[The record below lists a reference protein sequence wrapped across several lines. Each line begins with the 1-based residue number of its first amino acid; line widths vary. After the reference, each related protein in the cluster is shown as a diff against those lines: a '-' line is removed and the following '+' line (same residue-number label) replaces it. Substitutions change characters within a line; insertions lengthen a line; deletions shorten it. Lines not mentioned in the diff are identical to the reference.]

1 MFGIQVVMRLG
12 FNEARTL
19 TDVRLLADG
28 KPFDAVFYPLDGSD
42 PEPPPATV
50 SPASGDEVT
59 VEGIV
64 QAPCTGDASLPVVE
78 VESSAPGAGR
88 TYLFT
93 SDSTAAYR
101 DAVEEWCAR
110 PLTMVV
116 TGMRITPEGEQTLTL
131 QLSNPAAEAVTVES
145 RAVQGDGYAWD
156 PATLEV
162 GGGAIETLKITGRSE
177 VATECPPTPPWE
189 TNDVLADGQPLQPS
203 AEGVSIC

>member
-1 MFGIQVVMRLG
+1 MIRSRDRLWRRLHTRSQCRGILPVSTE
-12 FNEARTL
+12 FAATL
-19 TDVRLLADG
+19 TRF
-28 KPFDAVFYPLDGSD
+28 PS
-42 PEPPPATV
+42 
-50 SPASGDEVT
+50 SGR
-59 VEGIV
+59 VEGGYALIV

-93 SDSTAAYR
+93 PDSTAAYR

-131 QLSNPAAEAVTVES
+131 QLSNPAAEAVAVES

-156 PATLEV
+156 PVTLEV

-189 TNDVLADGQPLQPS
+189 TNDLLADGQPLQPS